1 MKERIIWLD
10 LMKGIAISLVILGHI
25 FNRMGE
31 NPITNWIYKFHMP
44 FFFMLSG
51 FLAIKAI
58 KAPLLQGIKKK
69 FITLMVPFITCGF
82 SLSWICDKTDR
93 YIYDTFHGGYWF
105 LLSLFTCWIIFL
117 PLVKLLTHYKC
128 NLISEII
135 ILILPFFLGNFSMH
149 FMTEKYIS
157 ITSFSFTFA
166 YYRFFII
173 GYFMG
178 KCFSLPKLKQ
188 KLTKFSQYENYLS
201 AFSIITF
208 IGISLCTIA
217 NKNFI
222 NQIPLTIVQIILCIS
237 LFFMIYFLCSHS
249 KLSTSNYLV
258 YLGENSLLLYLFH
271 YLFVYQFPLRCQEIP
286 LGFQCIIALGLTIVV
301 ITATILIAYPI
312 KKNSILAFLFLGK
325 NFTYNSLK

>member
-1 MKERIIWLD
+1 MKQRIEWLD
-10 LMKGIAISLVILGHI
+10 AMKGIAIILVILGHI

-31 NPITNWIYKFHMP
+31 NPINNWIYKFHMP

-58 KAPLLQGIKKK
+58 NTPLLQGIKKK
-69 FITLMVPFITCGF
+69 FITLIIPFITCGF
-82 SLSWICDKTDR
+82 SLSWIYSKTDK

-135 ILILPFFLGNFSMH
+135 ILIFPFFLGNFVMN

-178 KCFSLPKLKQ
+178 KCFFLPKLKQ
-188 KLTKFSQYENYLS
+188 RLTQFSQYENYLS
-201 AFSIITF
+201 ALSVITF
-208 IGISLCTIA
+208 MGISLCTIA

-222 NQIPLTIVQIILCIS
+222 HQLPLTIVQIILCIS
-237 LFFMIYFLCSHS
+237 LFFMIYFLYSHL
-249 KLSTSNYLV
+249 KLSSSNILV
-258 YLGENSLLLYLFH
+258 HIGENSLILYLFH
-271 YLFVYQFPLRCQEIP
+271 YLFVYQFPLRCQEMP

-301 ITATILIAYPI
+301 ITATFLIAYPI
-312 KKNSILAFLFLGK
+312 KKNSILAFLFFGK
-325 NFTYNSLK
+325 IFNHNSLK